1 MAVIISR
8 IIDAEGLGNF
18 RGVGIEQDDDGCV
31 ILLWDL
37 LLLSLHLCVLAS
49 GVMEINLGTLF
60 IREERIFLKLS
71 NSAASSGEDIPVF
84 LLTNPKAAEAHV

>member
-1 MAVIISR
+1 MIISR

-18 RGVGIEQDDDGCV
+18 KVVGIGEQDDDGCV

-37 LLLSLHLCVLAS
+37 LLFSLHLCVLAS
-49 GVMEINLGTLF
+49 GVMEINLRTLF

-84 LLTNPKAAEAHV
+84 LLTNPKAADAHV